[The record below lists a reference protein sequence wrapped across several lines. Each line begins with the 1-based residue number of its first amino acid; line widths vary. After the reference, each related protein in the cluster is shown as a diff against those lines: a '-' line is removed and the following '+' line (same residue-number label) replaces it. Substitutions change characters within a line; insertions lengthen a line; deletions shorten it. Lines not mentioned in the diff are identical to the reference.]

1 MFGGKSTIV
10 WMAALAVAPLLMW
23 GLPALADEDGEDCP
37 CCYVP
42 DAGDNPLL
50 ARYENPDSGD
60 GAPALAESA
69 RFFEG
74 FDNFTREITTDSNEA
89 QRWFDQGIQLL
100 YGFNHDEAIRSFEQ
114 AAEADPDCA
123 MAYWGIAY
131 ALGPH
136 INNMMMPEEKS
147 EAAYDAAQEAME
159 RIDNASP
166 VEQALIRALDA
177 RYASPPPEDRSHL
190 EEDFAEAMEEVWRE
204 FPNDPDVGALYAE
217 SLMNL
222 QPWDLWTLD
231 GEPKGRVEDI
241 VATLERVME
250 LDEEHPGANHFYIHA
265 VEASPEP
272 ERALPAAERLPD
284 IVPGAGHLVHMPSH
298 IYARLG
304 RWAEASEANENAIR
318 VDRAYFEVAPEPEF
332 YNIYYL
338 HNMHF
343 LAWSA
348 MMEGRYEAALEA
360 ARAVESEMPEPFL
373 RELTYVTDGFMPV
386 VYHVLIRFGEWEQIL
401 AEPEPDDYRHVSRA
415 LWRYARSIALSNLGR
430 IDEAE
435 AEIEH
440 FEEEVRQIPEHW
452 EISFNPAHDVMD
464 VARLMTRGELAF
476 HDGRPEDA
484 FEALREAVA
493 LEDRL
498 VYAEPPAWMQPVRHA
513 LGALLIAEGRYGEAG
528 DVYAQDLDR
537 HPNNGWAL
545 LGLEQALRAQGEID
559 DAEVAASRREDAFAR
574 ADVTPVASC
583 YCHPDAG

>member
-1 MFGGKSTIV
+1 MDSKLASRLGSVALCTAFLIGAG
-10 WMAALAVAPLLMW
+10 AAIAEPAPRFL
-23 GLPALADEDGEDCP
+23 DGF
-37 CCYVP
+37 
-42 DAGDNPLL
+42 AN
-50 ARYENPDSGD
+50 
-60 GAPALAESA
+60 
-69 RFFEG
+69 FE
-74 FDNFTREITTDSNEA
+74 REISTDSESA
-89 QRWFDQGIQLL
+89 QRWFNQGIQLL

-147 EAAYDAAQEAME
+147 QAAYDAAQKAMA
-159 RIDNASP
+159 RVDNAAP
-166 VEQALIRALDA
+166 AEQALIRALDA
-177 RYASPPPEDRSHL
+177 RYASPPPEDRSPL
-190 EEDFAEAMEEVWRE
+190 EEAFADAMEEVWRE
-204 FPNDPDVGALYAE
+204 FPNDPDVGAFYAE

-231 GEPKGRVEDI
+231 GEPKGRVEEI

-250 LDEEHPGANHFYIHA
+250 LDEEHPGANHLYIHA
-265 VEASPEP
+265 VEAAPEP
-272 ERALPAAERLPD
+272 ERAIPAAERLPD

-298 IYARLG
+298 IFARVG
-304 RWAEASEANENAIR
+304 RWADASEANENAIR

-348 MMEGRYEAALEA
+348 MMEGRYDTALEA
-360 ARAVESEMPEPFL
+360 ARDVEREMPEPFL
-373 RELTYVTDGFMPV
+373 REMTFVTDGFMPV
-386 VYHVLIRFGEWEQIL
+386 VYHVLIRFGEWEKIL
-401 AEPEPDDYRHVSRA
+401 DEPEPDDYRHVSRS

-435 AEIEH
+435 TELER
-440 FEEEVRQIPEHW
+440 FEEEVRQVPDDW

-464 VARLMTRGELAF
+464 VARLMARGELAF

-484 FEALREAVA
+484 FEALREAVE
-493 LEDRL
+493 LEDNL
-498 VYAEPPAWMQPVRHA
+498 AYAEPPAWMQPVRHA
-513 LGALLIAEGRYGEAG
+513 LGALLMAEGRYDEAG
-528 DVYAQDLDR
+528 DVYRADLER
-537 HPNNGWAL
+537 HSHNGWAL
-545 LGLEQALRAQGEID
+545 LGMEQALRAQGEREEA
-559 DAEVAASRREDAFAR
+559 DAVASEVEQAFAQ